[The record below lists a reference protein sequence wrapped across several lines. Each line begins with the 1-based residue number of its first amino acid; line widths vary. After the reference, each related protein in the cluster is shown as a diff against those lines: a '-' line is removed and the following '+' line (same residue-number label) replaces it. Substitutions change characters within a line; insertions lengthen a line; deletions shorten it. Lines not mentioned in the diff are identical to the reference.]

1 VDSRETRVT
10 ISVNQSARTLP
21 RAVDLCLA
29 ATGLILLAPLML
41 AIAVAIAATSGRP
54 VFFSQVRL
62 GRDREPFRIHK
73 FRTLDPDGAGEDEIA
88 PEGDPR
94 VTRIGGWLRHTRLD
108 ELPQLY
114 DVLRGAMALVGPR
127 PETRANLSAVDDE
140 QVDRWLSVRPG
151 VTGPTQLA
159 FIAADELL
167 REFANPTQTY
177 RHVLVPAKAAHGI
190 EWLATRTL
198 AGDLAVLPQT
208 LVVLA
213 SRRARLRSRRHIEAL
228 LREAGASRGVASRPP
243 SR

>member
-1 VDSRETRVT
+1 M
-10 ISVNQSARTLP
+10 
-21 RAVDLCLA
+21 VDLCLA
-29 ATGLILLAPLML
+29 GAALVLLTPLML
-41 AIAVAIAATSGRP
+41 AIAAAIVATSGRP

-62 GRDREPFRIHK
+62 GRNRDPFRIHK
-73 FRTLDPDGAGEDEIA
+73 FRTLDPDGSREDEIA

-94 VTRIGGWLRHTRLD
+94 VTRIGAWLRHTRLD

-140 QVDRWLSVRPG
+140 QLDRWLSVRPG
-151 VTGPTQLA
+151 ITGPTQLA
-159 FIAADELL
+159 FIAEDELL
-167 REFANPTQTY
+167 RQSANPTQTY
-177 RHVLVPAKAAHGI
+177 RRVLVPAKVADGI

-228 LREAGASRGVASRPP
+228 LREAEASRGVAS
-243 SR
+243 